1 MPRVAGE
8 KQYNSF
14 VKGLITEASPL
25 TFPENAFLDGTNIVL
40 NRDGSIARRLG
51 IDYEDG
57 YVKINSGYTGTTLLE
72 TEKSFHKWNFAGG
85 SSDVSLGVVR
95 VKDKLFFLDMTTTSP
110 SSSLKNGGD
119 PVIISGLGNS
129 RIEAIPINNGLVVV
143 SEDLDLPVYLEYNP
157 DTDDVTQS
165 VINIKVRDFW
175 GVYEDTPVDLRPT
188 TLTDV
193 HKYNLYN
200 QGWPVITGVPGSEAV
215 DWLETSETSALV
227 KFYNDQDHYP
237 SNADV
242 WTLGKKSDSKFSA
255 SLLVKNSFDKAPAP
269 KGKYIID
276 IYNRGASRTE
286 NTGITGLPLDR
297 ELGRLSTVTAYSGRV
312 AYAGITSRI
321 TGSDQK
327 SPNYS
332 GYIFFTKT
340 VANKDDLGIC
350 YQEADP
356 TSEYISD
363 IIDTDGGT
371 ITIPESNKIRK
382 LATLKN
388 SLVVFAENGI
398 WEIFGSDYGFK
409 ATDYQLN
416 KVTNIGISNPKSVVV
431 AGDVILYWAKN
442 GIYALS
448 VEPQS
453 GRLVT
458 QNISLTTIQT
468 FYNELATTAR
478 EAAKGFYDQK
488 ENRVRWLYSEE
499 SDDEYHKELI
509 LDLELQAFFPN
520 TISRETVFIAD
531 YVEIPNYINSVTV
544 EDVYVGSDLVVV
556 GTDTVQ
562 VDSTQIANRD
572 SPFSFLIF
580 TDTGYFT
587 LGKYNNTSFVDW
599 EVEYTTGVD
608 YDSYIIT
615 GYELFGDITRKK
627 QATYLVTMFERTETG
642 FEMSGENLVA
652 SNPSSCLVQAQ
663 WNWTN
668 SATSG
673 KWGTQFQAYR
683 YNRKYIPSGTGD
695 TYNTGDRVIVS
706 RNKLRGSGRALSLY
720 FQSEIGKDMK
730 LLGWAIPMSGTGVV

>member
-25 TFPENAFLDGTNIVL
+25 TFPENAFLEGFNIVL
-40 NRDGSIARRLG
+40 NRNGSIERRLG
-51 IDYEDG
+51 INYEDG
-57 YVKINSGYTGTTLLE
+57 YTKVDSGYAGDILLE

-95 VKDKLFFLDMTTTSP
+95 VKDKFFFLDMTTTSP

-119 PVIISGLGNS
+119 PLIISGLSNS
-129 RIEAIPINNGLVVV
+129 PIEATPINNGLVIV
-143 SEDLDLPVYLEYNP
+143 SEDLAYPVYLEYDV
-157 DTDDVTQS
+157 DTDTVNQS
-165 VINIKVRDFW
+165 NIVIQVRDFW
-175 GVYEDTPVDLRPT
+175 GVDDNLVVNERPT
-188 TLTDV
+188 TLSDS
-193 HKYNLYN
+193 HKYNLLN
-200 QGWPVITGVPGSEAV
+200 QGWPSDKITAFF
-215 DWLETSETSALV
+215 TSQS
-227 KFYNDQDHYP
+227 KYP
-237 SNADV
+237 SNADT
-242 WTLGKKSDSKFSA
+242 WTLGKKSDSNFDPA
-255 SLLVKNSFDKAPAP
+255 LLVKNSVDKAPAP
-269 KGKYIID
+269 KGRYVL
-276 IYNRGASRTE
+276 NAFTRGSERVIQS
-286 NTGITGLPLDR
+286 GVSGLPNDYEQGKLT
-297 ELGRLSTVTAYSGRV
+297 TVTAYSGRV
-312 AYAGITSRI
+312 AYAGITSKI
-321 TGSDQK
+321 TGGDSK

-340 VANKDDLGIC
+340 ISNKDDLGIC
-350 YQEADP
+350 HQEADP

-363 IIDTDGGT
+363 IVDTDGGV
-371 ITIPESNKIRK
+371 ISIPEANKIIK

-398 WEIFGSDYGFK
+398 WEIFGSDFGFK

-416 KVTNIGISNPKSVVV
+416 KITNIGISNPKSVVV

-453 GRLVT
+453 GRLIT

-599 EVEYTTGVD
+599 EVEYTTGIN

-627 QATYLVTMFERTETG
+627 QATYLITVFERTEDG
-642 FEMSGENLVA
+642 FELDGINLVA
-652 SNPSSCLVQAQ
+652 SSPSSCLVQAQ

-668 SATSG
+668 SVASG

-720 FQSEIGKDMK
+720 FQSEVGKDMK
-730 LLGWAIPMSGTGVV
+730 LLGWAIPMSGTGAA